1 LRWNASIGKAHSSFR
16 QHLRKPSGADDSLL
30 AAPCLL
36 LDVAADVSSTAM
48 KSFRVS
54 QFDQHRHHGTSRI
67 LFRMQVG
74 DKRIS
79 CTSISQCRITIAE
92 EAVRPRSQTPP
103 DRD

>member
-1 LRWNASIGKAHSSFR
+1 
-16 QHLRKPSGADDSLL
+16 
-30 AAPCLL
+30 
-36 LDVAADVSSTAM
+36 M
-48 KSFRVS
+48 KVFRVS

-74 DKRIS
+74 DRRIS

-103 DRD
+103 DRGLSRCLRGNVGFVHCA